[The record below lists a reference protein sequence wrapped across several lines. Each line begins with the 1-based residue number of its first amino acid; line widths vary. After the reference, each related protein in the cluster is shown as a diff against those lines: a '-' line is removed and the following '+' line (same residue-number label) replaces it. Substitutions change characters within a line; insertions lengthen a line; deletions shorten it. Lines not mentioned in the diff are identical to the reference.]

1 VQINSEF
8 TVAAPIQEVWN
19 YMLDVQRVAPC
30 MPGAELTQVVNDR
43 QFKGRVKVK
52 MGPVALAFAGT
63 INMIERNDAA
73 HRVVMKASGAEE
85 KGKGQAEATVT
96 SFMQPEGN
104 GTRVVVQQDITMSGA
119 VAQYGARMIQDATNV
134 LMKQFVSCMQADLAR
149 ARTGAPA
156 GPRKAAKP
164 VSGLTIGFQA
174 FMMSIKRFFS
184 GLFGKKSA

>member
-1 VQINSEF
+1 MRIDSDF
-8 TVAAPIQEVWN
+8 TVAAPVQEVWT

-30 MPGAELTQVVNDR
+30 MPGAELTQVINDR

-63 INMIERNDAA
+63 INIIERNDAA
-73 HRVVMKASGAEE
+73 HRVVMKASGSEE

-96 SFMQPEGN
+96 SFMQAEGN
-104 GTRVVVQQDITMSGA
+104 GTRVTVQQDINMSGA
-119 VAQYGARMIQDATNV
+119 VAQYGARMIQDATSV

-164 VSGLTIGFQA
+164 VSGLTLGFQA
-174 FMMSIKRFFS
+174 FLMAIKRLFS
-184 GLFGKKSA
+184 RKKSA

>member
-96 SFMQPEGN
+96 SYMQPEGN
-104 GTRVVVQQDITMSGA
+104 GTRVVVQQDISMSGA

-149 ARTGAPA
+149 ARTGAPS

-164 VSGLTIGFQA
+164 VSGLTLGFQA
-174 FMMSIKRFFS
+174 FIMSIKRFFS

>member
-1 VQINSEF
+1 MQINSEF
-8 TVAAPIQEVWN
+8 TVGAPIQEVWN
-19 YMLDVQRVAPC
+19 YMLDVRRVAPC
-30 MPGAELTQVVNDR
+30 MPGAELTEVVNDR

-96 SFMQPEGN
+96 SYMQPEGN
-104 GTRVVVQQDITMSGA
+104 GTRVVVQQDISMSGA

-149 ARTGAPA
+149 ARSGAPA
-156 GPRKAAKP
+156 GSAPRAAKP
-164 VSGLTIGFQA
+164 VSGLTLGFQA
-174 FMMSIKRFFS
+174 FLMSIKRLFS
-184 GLFGKKSA
+184 RKK

>member
-1 VQINSEF
+1 MRIDSEF
-8 TVAAPIQEVWN
+8 TVAAPVQEVWT

-63 INMIERNDAA
+63 INIVERNDAA
-73 HRVVMKASGAEE
+73 HRVVMKASGSEE

-96 SFMQPEGN
+96 SFMQAEGN
-104 GTRVVVQQDITMSGA
+104 GTRVVVQQDINMSGA

-164 VSGLTIGFQA
+164 VSGLTLGFQA
-174 FMMSIKRFFS
+174 FLMSIKRFFG
-184 GLFGKKSA
+184 GLFKKKSA